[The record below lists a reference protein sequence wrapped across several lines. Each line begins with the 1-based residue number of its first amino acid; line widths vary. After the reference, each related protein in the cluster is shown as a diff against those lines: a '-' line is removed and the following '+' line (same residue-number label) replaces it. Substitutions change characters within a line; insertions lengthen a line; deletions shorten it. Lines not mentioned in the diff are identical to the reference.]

1 MTQPLTIARPYARAA
16 FEYAKAH
23 AVEAEWAGK
32 LAFAAE
38 ASADP
43 RVSAL
48 FGDPRVEPRTLAS
61 LFQRE
66 GEPADSAF
74 AHYLELLADNRRL
87 RELPEIA
94 ALFEQMKRDAEH
106 VLKVRVRSAVP
117 LDDAQAQ
124 RLVEALKRRY
134 GSSDIELERTL
145 DATVLGGA
153 VIDVGETVIDGSLKS
168 RLAQLETALT
178 Q

>member
-23 AVEAEWAGK
+23 TVEAEWAAK

-43 RVSAL
+43 RVNAL
-48 FGDPRVEPRTLAS
+48 FGDPRIEPRTLAS

-74 AHYLELLADNRRL
+74 GHYLELLADNRRL

-94 ALFEQMKRDAEH
+94 ALFEQLKRDAEH

-117 LDDAQAQ
+117 LDDDQAL

-134 GSSDIELERTL
+134 RSDIELERAI
-145 DATVLGGA
+145 DPSMLGGA
-153 VIDVGETVIDGSLKS
+153 TIDIGETVIDGSLKT

-178 Q
+178 H

>member
-1 MTQPLTIARPYARAA
+1 MAQPLTIARPYARAA
-16 FEYAKAH
+16 FEDARAR
-23 AVEAEWAGK
+23 AAEAEWAGK

-38 ASADP
+38 ASVDP
-43 RVSAL
+43 RVMAL
-48 FGDPRVEPRTLAS
+48 FGDPRIEPRTLAS

-74 AHYLELLADNRRL
+74 AHFLGLLADNRRL

-117 LDDAQAQ
+117 LDEAQVQ
-124 RLVEALKRRY
+124 HLVEALKRRY
-134 GSSDIELERTL
+134 RSEIELVHTL
-145 DATVLGGA
+145 DASVLGGA
-153 VIDVGETVIDGSLKS
+153 VINVGETVIDGSLRS
-168 RLAQLETALT
+168 RLTKLETALT

>member
-1 MTQPLTIARPYARAA
+1 MAQPLTIARPYARAA

-23 AVEAEWAGK
+23 ATENEWADK

-38 ASADP
+38 ASVEP
-43 RVSAL
+43 RVAAL
-48 FGDPRVEPRTLAS
+48 FGDPRVEPRVLAA
-61 LFQRE
+61 LFRRE
-66 GEPADSAF
+66 GEAADSGF
-74 AHYLELLADNRRL
+74 VHFLELLADNRRL

-94 ALFEQMKRDAEH
+94 ALFEQMKREAEH

-117 LDDAQAQ
+117 LDDAQAG

-134 GSSDIELERTL
+134 HSEIELVRTL
-145 DATVLGGA
+145 DPSVLGGA
-153 VIDVGETVIDGSLKS
+153 VVDVGETVIDGSLRS
-168 RLAQLETALT
+168 RLAKLETTLM

>member
-16 FEYAKAH
+16 FEYAKTH
-23 AVEAEWAGK
+23 AAETEWTGD

-38 ASADP
+38 ASVEP
-43 RVSAL
+43 RVKAL
-48 FGDPRVEPRTLAS
+48 FGDPRIEPRALAS
-61 LFQRE
+61 VFRRE

-74 AHYLELLADNRRL
+74 AHFLELLADNRRL

-117 LDDAQAQ
+117 LDDTQAE

-134 GSSDIELERTL
+134 RSDIELERTL

>member
-1 MTQPLTIARPYARAA
+1 MAQPLTIARPYARAA
-16 FEYAKAH
+16 FEYARAR
-23 AVEAEWAGK
+23 AAEAEWAGK

-38 ASADP
+38 ASVDP
-43 RVSAL
+43 RVMAL
-48 FGDPRVEPRTLAS
+48 FGDPRIEPRTLAS

-74 AHYLELLADNRRL
+74 AHFLGLLADNRRL

-117 LDDAQAQ
+117 LDDAQVQ
-124 RLVEALKRRY
+124 HLVEALKRRY
-134 GSSDIELERTL
+134 RSEIELVRTL
-145 DATVLGGA
+145 DASVLGGA
-153 VIDVGETVIDGSLKS
+153 VIDVGETVIDGSLRS
-168 RLAQLETALT
+168 RLAKLETALT